1 MTLSP
6 NILRTSS
13 EHPPSILRASD
24 FLRAESHLFR
34 LFQFFAQVKFMQD
47 LATLRCKQHRQA
59 EAAQLLEENSSCRI
73 MQNHYET
80 QVILQYV
87 TYEIYYRYI

>member
-6 NILRTSS
+6 NIRTS
-13 EHPPSILRASD
+13 D
-24 FLRAESHLFR
+24 FVRAESHLFR

-80 QVILQYV
+80 QVVLNYNMFTYV
-87 TYEIYYRYI
+87 IYSVL